1 MFTLEGKRALVCG
14 STQGIGKACALEFA
28 RAGAEVTLVARNAE
42 SLEHVCGELDTA
54 KGQFHDTLA
63 VDFSDWQAV
72 RDAVRQYVKTNGPV
86 QILLNNTGGPAGGPA
101 SAADPEA
108 FEAAFRQHLLCN
120 QALVQAII
128 PGMKESGYGRI
139 INIISTSVI
148 MPIKGLGVSNTI
160 RGAVAN
166 WGKTLASELATDGI
180 TVNNLLPGF
189 FDTTRLGSLISAK
202 AKRLNQ
208 SEAETKKQME
218 ATVAMGRFGEPA
230 EIGRVAAFLA
240 SPAASYVSGVNLPVD
255 GGRLAAS

>member
-14 STQGIGKACALEFA
+14 STQGIGKACAIELA
-28 RAGAEVTLVARNAE
+28 RYGAEVTLVARNEE
-42 SLEHVCGELDTA
+42 SLKVVCGELDTA

-72 RDAVRQYVKTNGPV
+72 RDKAAAYISTNGPV
-86 QILLNNTGGPAGGPA
+86 QILLNNTGGPAAGPA
-101 SAADPEA
+101 IEADPEA
-108 FEAAFRQHLLCN
+108 FEAAFKQHILCN
-120 QALVQAII
+120 QALVQTVV
-128 PGMKESGYGRI
+128 PGMKQANYGRI
-139 INIISTSVI
+139 INIISSSVI

-166 WGKTLASELATDGI
+166 WGKTLASELAPAGI
-180 TVNNLLPGF
+180 TVNNILPGF
-189 FDTTRLGSLISAK
+189 IDTARLGSLITGR

-230 EIGRVAAFLA
+230 EIGRVVAFLA
-240 SPAASYVSGVNLPVD
+240 SPAASYISGVNLPVD